1 PPRSFVVVTAEN
13 ELQIDSVRDRML
25 TLYSDDGGGF
35 INPASDDPLGTLN
48 AMSRRGDQ
56 ARLSAQMLR
65 WMTGLAA
72 RSSYEQVRAMFVRE
86 RDDSASDARQHVE
99 RELGS
104 QVNATRHSQIISEYQ
119 VCVLMLEEY
128 ALSLGM
134 DNTGEADLKLLD
146 RISDMADD
154 RAAQTADPADRQPQR
169 EPEAGVACGSG
180 AARRDPGPLRPQ
192 RPRHGPRRSR
202 VLPRC
207 VPGRLDP
214 GPPSDPGRADGPH

>member
-1 PPRSFVVVTAEN
+1 MDRIAYNGYVNGRMTTNSNTLEHNPPRSFVVVTAEN

-35 INPASDDPLGTLN
+35 INPASADPLAPLN

-56 ARLSAQMLR
+56 ARLSAQMLQ

-146 RISDMADD
+146 RRSEER
-154 RAAQTADPADRQPQR
+154 RAGKDGS
-169 EPEAGVACGSG
+169 AGT
-180 AARRDPGPLRPQ
+180 RP
-192 RPRHGPRRSR
+192 
-202 VLPRC
+202 
-207 VPGRLDP
+207 
-214 GPPSDPGRADGPH
+214 